1 MKSGGRLLSL
11 DALRGFDM
19 IWIMGLAGV
28 VRAVCGLFPDGGGS
42 WLALQ
47 MKHAPWGGFSFYDLV
62 FPLFLFMA
70 GMSFPFSYASQVKK
84 GVSSATIHWRMFKR
98 MMLLILLSM
107 VQCGALQFDPD
118 KYRYVSVLQRIGI
131 TGFLAGLVYVHFKP
145 RARVAIA
152 VSLLVGYWALL
163 MFCPSPLV
171 PEGAGAFAK
180 QGNVVDW
187 LDRYLSL
194 RSWFGHDPF
203 EIRDIPL
210 SVIQIPLA
218 LLGMLTADMV
228 RSGRF
233 TPGRNALRIAVIG
246 AVLLVAGIGAIFAGC
261 DIIKNIST
269 PSFMLVTGG
278 LCMLLFAAFH
288 WVIDV
293 KGFTA
298 WSFPL
303 RVVGMNALVAYLMQT
318 VLPINSIV
326 KFFFGGLASVSGMP
340 NVVMAVGYCAVCW
353 LILYF
358 LHRNKGYVKV

>member
-1 MKSGGRLLSL
+1 MDRGRLLSL

-19 IWIMGLAGV
+19 IWIMGLAAV
-28 VRAVCGLFPDGGGS
+28 VRAVCGLFPDGGAS

-47 MKHAPWGGFSFYDLV
+47 MKHAPWGGFSFYDLI

-84 GVSSATIHWRMFKR
+84 GVSPAKIHWRMFKR

-107 VQCGALQFDPD
+107 VHCGALQFDPD

-152 VSLLVGYWALL
+152 VSVFAGYWALL
-163 MFCPSPLV
+163 TFCPSPLA
-171 PEGAGAFAK
+171 PEGAGPFPK
-180 QGNVVDW
+180 QGNIVDW
-187 LDRYLSL
+187 LDRYLSM
-194 RSWFGHDPF
+194 RSWFGRDPF

-218 LLGMLTADMV
+218 LLGMFTADLV
-228 RSGRF
+228 RSGRS
-233 TPGRNALRIAVIG
+233 TPEGKSLRIAVIG
-246 AVLLVAGIGAIFAGC
+246 AVLSVVGIMIIFAGC
-261 DIIKNIST
+261 DIVKNIST

-318 VLPINSIV
+318 VLPINSTV
-326 KFFFGGLASVSGMP
+326 KFLFGGLASVSGVP

-353 LILYF
+353 LVLYF
-358 LHRNKGYVKV
+358 LHRNKVYVKV

>member
-1 MKSGGRLLSL
+1 
-11 DALRGFDM
+11 
-19 IWIMGLAGV
+19 
-28 VRAVCGLFPDGGGS
+28 
-42 WLALQ
+42 
-47 MKHAPWGGFSFYDLV
+47 
-62 FPLFLFMA
+62 
-70 GMSFPFSYASQVKK
+70 
-84 GVSSATIHWRMFKR
+84 
-98 MMLLILLSM
+98 M
-107 VQCGALQFDPD
+107 VHCGALQFDPD

-152 VSLLVGYWALL
+152 VSVLAGYWALL
-163 MFCPSPLV
+163 TFCPSPLA
-171 PEGAGAFAK
+171 PEGAGPFPK
-180 QGNVVDW
+180 QGNIVDW
-187 LDRYLSL
+187 LDRYLSM
-194 RSWFGHDPF
+194 RSWFGRDPF

-218 LLGMLTADMV
+218 LLGMFTADLV

-233 TPGRNALRIAVIG
+233 TPEGKSLRIAVIG
-246 AVLLVAGIGAIFAGC
+246 AVLSVVGIMIIFAGC
-261 DIIKNIST
+261 DIVKNIST

-318 VLPINSIV
+318 VLPINSTV
-326 KFFFGGLASVSGMP
+326 KFLFGGLASVSGMP

-358 LHRNKGYVKV
+358 LHRNKVYVKV